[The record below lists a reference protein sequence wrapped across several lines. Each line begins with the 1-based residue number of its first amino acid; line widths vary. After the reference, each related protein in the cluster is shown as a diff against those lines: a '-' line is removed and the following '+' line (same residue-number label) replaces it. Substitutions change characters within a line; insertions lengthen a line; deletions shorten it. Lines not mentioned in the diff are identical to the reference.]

1 MGNGCSID
9 TKYSNVIYIKPT
21 LPIYNVMLKM
31 DDLEEDVIID
41 DIDSKINNN
50 IITKEVAKKQ
60 LNTFMSF
67 YTGTNR
73 QFNKIKKYIN
83 TIVYTREDLK

>member
-9 TKYSNVIYIKPT
+9 TQYSNVIYVKPT
-21 LPIYNVMLKM
+21 SPIYNVIQKM
-31 DDLEEDVIID
+31 DELEEGEIIID
-41 DIDSKINNN
+41 TDSKINNN
-50 IITKEVAKKQ
+50 LITKEVAKKQ

-73 QFNKIKKYIN
+73 QFNKIKEYIN
-83 TIVYTREDLK
+83 TIV

>member
-9 TKYSNVIYIKPT
+9 TQHSNVIYIKPT
-21 LPIYNVMLKM
+21 SPIYNVMQKM
-31 DDLEEDVIID
+31 DELEEDEIII
-41 DIDSKINNN
+41 DIDSKINNDL
-50 IITKEVAKKQ
+50 ITKEAAKKQ

-73 QFNKIKKYIN
+73 QFNKIKEYIN
-83 TIVYTREDLK
+83 TIV

>member
-9 TKYSNVIYIKPT
+9 TQHSNVIYIKPT
-21 LPIYNVMLKM
+21 SPIYNLMQKM
-31 DDLEEDVIID
+31 DELEEDNIII

-50 IITKEVAKKQ
+50 LITKEAAKKQ
-60 LNTFMSF
+60 LNTFMSL

-83 TIVYTREDLK
+83 TIV